1 MARPPRSG
9 TCSTAD
15 ASGSRA
21 PASVDHLRQKAG
33 PAPGRA
39 RGEQAS
45 NRARIWRH
53 QHSTQLSLQETCA
66 TLRGSPSRS
75 PMPQGL
81 AASDLPTR
89 NIQRLLGAIASTAL
103 RQSRAGLFRNFN
115 FALIVVLLASTPH
128 ALACG
133 GGGSGSY
140 RKPARPGQ
148 HQHQPQHG
156 AASPS
161 SENGSTAPQGA
172 PR

>member
-1 MARPPRSG
+1 
-9 TCSTAD
+9 
-15 ASGSRA
+15 
-21 PASVDHLRQKAG
+21 
-33 PAPGRA
+33 
-39 RGEQAS
+39 
-45 NRARIWRH
+45 
-53 QHSTQLSLQETCA
+53 
-66 TLRGSPSRS
+66 
-75 PMPQGL
+75 MPQGL

-89 NIQRLLGAIASTAL
+89 IVQGLPGAIATTAL
-103 RQSRAGLFRNFN
+103 RQSRPGLLRNLN

-148 HQHQPQHG
+148 HQHQPQQG

-161 SENGSTAPQGA
+161 SENGSKAPQGA